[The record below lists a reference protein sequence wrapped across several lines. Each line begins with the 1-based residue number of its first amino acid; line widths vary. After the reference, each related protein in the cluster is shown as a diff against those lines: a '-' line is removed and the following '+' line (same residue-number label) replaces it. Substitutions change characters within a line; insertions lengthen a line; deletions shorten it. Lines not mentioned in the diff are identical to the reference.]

1 MHIKRVDRY
10 CIVLAM
16 NKGNKHMYPKA
27 ARNVSGSYV
36 MWTDYED
43 LKNKLLSEITRLT
56 EIAKE
61 QDKKIEML
69 KKDILLISEEK
80 MKLTNDCDRQK

>member
-1 MHIKRVDRY
+1 
-10 CIVLAM
+10 M

-56 EIAKE
+56 EIERE
-61 QDKKIEML
+61 QNKQIEML
-69 KKDILLISEEK
+69 KKDILSISAEK
-80 MKLTNDCDRQK
+80 IKLTNGVVGQK